1 MIIKDWKNMFS
12 SMLYFLKLIFVRK
25 DYDVTF
31 VSSAYFNRGDKGENL
46 LLKPMINSCKKHKL
60 KYIVF
65 EDTDLRGLYD
75 NFDRSSEAL
84 PFDFISL
91 IQIILRKFFNLFFI
105 KPESESELYK
115 REYKISKIIK
125 RLFFNKFSS
134 DVYITL
140 LFNNVTLWRSINPD
154 ACVVDYQHGIIF
166 DGHDRYV
173 KDGQPPMI
181 KLSNNVV
188 TMVYGDTFKNILI
201 NNDNQIF
208 TMIRTL

>member
-1 MIIKDWKNMFS
+1 MFIKDWKNMFS

-31 VSSAYFNRGDKGENL
+31 VSSAYFNRGDRGENL

-60 KYIVF
+60 KYIVY
-65 EDTDLRGLYD
+65 EDTDLKGLYD
-75 NFDRSSEAL
+75 NFNRSSEAL

-125 RLFFNKFSS
+125 RLFFNKFRS

-140 LFNNVTLWRSINPD
+140 LFNNAFFASIS
-154 ACVVDYQHGIIF
+154 IISPLRKSPI
-166 DGHDRYV
+166 G
-173 KDGQPPMI
+173 PPTEASGPTCPMQ
-181 KLSNNVV
+181 KPLVAPENLPSV
-188 TMVYGDTFKNILI
+188 MRATFLTILMNIYI
-201 NNDNQIF
+201 WIF
-208 TMIRTL
+208 IEEILFY